1 MATKKATRREQ
12 VTSNRPRPQK
22 NIWSGYNAKRYEGLS
37 TEEKMRILLE
47 SDRQESLKKKM
58 KPY

>member
-22 NIWSGYNAKRYEGLS
+22 NIWSGYNEKRYEGMS
-37 TEEKMRILLE
+37 TEEKLKTAMEEYNKKRGSRIT
-47 SDRQESLKKKM
+47 K
-58 KPY
+58 Y